1 MGKALAFLRLARID
15 HGLMTVLAALTGFLA
30 VGKEWVDVT
39 RLVCGLVAALMAEIG
54 VFAFNDVFNLE
65 EDRVNAPNRPL
76 VRGDL
81 TLFEAKV
88 FGVIALALAV
98 VLSCLT
104 NLLCCVIIA
113 LAIATSMLYNVRL
126 KREGF
131 PGNLVVA
138 LNTALPF
145 IYGAAIVERALSAKP
160 FLYFL
165 IAFFAMLGREVLKGI
180 RDVEGDRRVGIK
192 TLAIIWGPKRA
203 AYVSALFMCLAV
215 AITPL
220 LLPLATSWLSYILL
234 VAITDLLFLYSSIVI
249 VREPEV
255 AVAERCRKMTLLG
268 MLCGILAFMAAS
280 V

>member
-39 RLVCGLVAALMAEIG
+39 RLVCGLVAALMVEVG

-81 TLFEAKV
+81 TLFEAEV
-88 FGVIALALAV
+88 FGAVALALAL

-131 PGNLVVA
+131 PGNLIVA

-160 FLYFL
+160 LLYFL
-165 IAFFAMLGREVLKGI
+165 IAFFATLGREVLKGI
-180 RDVEGDRRVGIK
+180 RDIEGDRRVGVK
-192 TLAIIWGPKRA
+192 TLAIVWGPKRA